1 MNNFDS
7 HLKRCAKEDD
17 YTVPESVSK
26 QIDDTLASLPEHS
39 NCRRRR
45 VIKQFLCAAACLMLV
60 FLVVLPNCS
69 PAYAQALENIPV
81 ISSIIEV
88 VTIRNYT
95 YSDDNYTLDIDVPHV
110 TGQNGDAESFINK
123 DIDEM
128 TKLISDCFYKDIELD
143 RKSVV

>member
-26 QIDDTLASLPEHS
+26 QIDDTLASLPDNS

-45 VIKQFLCAAACLMLV
+45 VIRPFLYAAACLMLV

-81 ISSIIEV
+81 I
-88 VTIRNYT
+88 
-95 YSDDNYTLDIDVPHV
+95 
-110 TGQNGDAESFINK
+110 AA
-123 DIDEM
+123 
-128 TKLISDCFYKDIELD
+128 
-143 RKSVV
+143 